1 MTIRSGF
8 ASGHAAAP
16 TRSHASGIFPH
27 ASRCLSA
34 DNPTDFR
41 TLELLFL
48 KRSRRSGEAL
58 GYRGQTSPGVR
69 LGVALEDVDGGALPW
84 LAAH

>member
-1 MTIRSGF
+1 
-8 ASGHAAAP
+8 
-16 TRSHASGIFPH
+16 
-27 ASRCLSA
+27 
-34 DNPTDFR
+34 
-41 TLELLFL
+41 LELLFL
-48 KRSRRSGEAL
+48 KRSRRSGESL